1 MRKRIFI
8 PALIAFALAPGLA
21 LAETVLSEQGLVRG
35 VPARVNG
42 VTMYLGLPYAAP
54 PVGALRWQAPQ
65 PPPGWDGVR
74 TADTFGNRC
83 IQTRPYPDMIWNSAM
98 ESEDCLYLSVWAPE
112 GGTDLPVMLWI
123 HGGGFLSGSG
133 DEKRHDGAVLA
144 SKGVVLVTINYRLGA
159 LGFLAHPDLT
169 AESPHH
175 ASGNYALLDM
185 IAALKWVRNNIA
197 AFGGDPGNV
206 TIFGESAGSFAI
218 SSLMASPLASGLF
231 HRAIGASGAQ
241 VSGFRSGIMSLP
253 EAEREGLEWVKSMGV
268 AGLDD
273 LRALPAEKLVE
284 STPQEADLFSSVV
297 DRYVL
302 SESPDAAF
310 AAGRQSDIPLMAG
323 WTSAEMKWMNYSLE
337 EFLAARDELFPGAR
351 NEAARIYPAGSESEA
366 YRMGI
371 TMASDTWVVF
381 PTWSWLELHEATSS
395 SPVYRFLFDQV
406 QASGSTPV
414 PADDPGAAHA
424 TDIPFVFHTL
434 DFLGHPVSA
443 GDSATADL
451 ISSYWTNFARN
462 GNPNGDEL
470 PEWPRYQGPAP
481 RRVMRLNEMAAAE
494 AEFDREQMEFLKKT
508 RAGD

>member
-8 PALIAFALAPGLA
+8 PFLIAFALAPGLS
-21 LAETVLSEQGLVRG
+21 LAQTVMSEQGLARG
-35 VPARVNG
+35 VPSRVNK

-54 PVGALRWQAPQ
+54 PVGDLRWQAPQ
-65 PPPGWDGVR
+65 PPSGWDGVR

-83 IQTRPYPDMIWNSAM
+83 IQTRPYPDMIWNSAV
-98 ESEDCLYLSVWAPE
+98 ESEDCLYLSIWAPE
-112 GGTDLPVMLWI
+112 SGLDLPVMFWI
-123 HGGGFLSGSG
+123 HGGGFLAGSG
-133 DEKRHDGAVLA
+133 DEERHDGAVLA
-144 SKGVVLVTINYRLGA
+144 AKGVVLVTINYRLGA

-169 AESPHH
+169 AESTHR

-197 AFGGDPGNV
+197 GFGGDPGNV
-206 TIFGESAGSFAI
+206 TLFGESAGSYAI

-231 HRAIGASGAQ
+231 HRAIGVSGAQ
-241 VSGFRSGIMSLP
+241 VAGFRSGIMTLP
-253 EAEREGLEWVKSMGV
+253 EAEREGLEWVNSMGV

-284 STPQEADLFSSVV
+284 ATPQEADLFSLVV

-323 WTSAEMKWMNYSLE
+323 WTSAEIKWIDYWLE

-351 NEAARIYPAGSESEA
+351 DEAARIYPAASDAEA

-371 TMASDTWVVF
+371 AMASDTWVVY
-381 PTWSWLELHEATSS
+381 PMWRWLELHESTSS

-406 QASGSTPV
+406 QATASAPV

-424 TDIPFVFHTL
+424 TDIPFVFHAL
-434 DFLGHPVSA
+434 DFMGQAVSA
-443 GDSATADL
+443 GDTATADL
-451 ISSYWTNFARN
+451 MTAYWTNFARS
-462 GNPNGDEL
+462 GNPNGEGL
-470 PEWPRYQGPAP
+470 PEWPRYEGPAP
-481 RRVMRLNEMAAAE
+481 RRVMRLNETAGAE
-494 AEFDREQMEFLKKT
+494 AATDRERMGFLGS
-508 RAGD
+508 RESVE